1 MGDCS
6 EKLGLKFRLE
16 LVFTGSGWSWFDS
29 LKVRFGWDSKML
41 GSFDF
46 YSFKA
51 FQARSRLFF

>member
-16 LVFTGSGWSWFDS
+16 LLFTGWSWLDS

-51 FQARSRLFF
+51 FQARSRVFF